1 MDFYKVLEVSQKAT
15 EEELKSSYRRLSKKY
30 HPDVNPGNAEA
41 EKRFQEI
48 SEAYGVLGD
57 KEKRKAYDKERRS
70 RDFGAETTKKKTA
83 GTTTGSS
90 PQFDINNMA
99 SQFESFFGFH
109 PDSGEIHEQAF
120 DLNKG
125 KKTNPIDTTGLF
137 ERYMGVPKGGGK
149 SSE

>member
-1 MDFYKVLEVSQKAT
+1 MCIRD
-15 EEELKSSYRRLSKKY
+15 
-30 HPDVNPGNAEA
+30 
-41 EKRFQEI
+41 
-48 SEAYGVLGD
+48 
-57 KEKRKAYDKERRS
+57 

-83 GTTTGSS
+83 GRTTGSS

-99 SQFESFFGFH
+99 SQFEIFFGFH